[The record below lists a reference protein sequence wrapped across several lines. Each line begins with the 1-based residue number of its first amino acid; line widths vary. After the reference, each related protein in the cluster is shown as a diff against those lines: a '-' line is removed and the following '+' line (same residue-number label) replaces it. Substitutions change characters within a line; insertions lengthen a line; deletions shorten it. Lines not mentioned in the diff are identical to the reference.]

1 MAAAFSSSFSFSAK
15 QRLQEMF
22 SEMVIKKDALLIY
35 HCYHPDFLLETN
47 GQNQDYTAA
56 SQVHACANQRIKRCP
71 DRAAFAIWYNC
82 NNAKMLFCLSHSS
95 LSLESVFDHHIRL

>member
-1 MAAAFSSSFSFSAK
+1 MAAAFSSSCPTK
-15 QRLQEMF
+15 QFLQEMF

-35 HCYHPDFLLETN
+35 HCYHPDLLLETD
-47 GQNQDYTAA
+47 GQKQDYTAA
-56 SQVHACANQRIKRCP
+56 SQLHACANQRIKRCP

-82 NNAKMLFCLSHSS
+82 TNAKMLFCLSHRS